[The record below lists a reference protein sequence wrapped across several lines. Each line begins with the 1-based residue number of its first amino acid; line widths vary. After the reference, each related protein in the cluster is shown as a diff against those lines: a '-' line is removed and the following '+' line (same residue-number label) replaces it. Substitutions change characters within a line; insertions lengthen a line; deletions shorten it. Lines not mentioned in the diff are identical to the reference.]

1 MFGEILRQAL
11 DRTLNEFGGRI
22 AAFAPNL
29 LAMLLILV
37 AGIAI
42 AGAVRVGVSRLFS
55 LLGFDRLAS
64 RLGIQ
69 SVLER
74 SGMRRGASNLVGLVL
89 AWTVLSAFVLMA
101 IGALN
106 LQIAVDLLS
115 RAFLFLPQ
123 VLVGIALLVLGMLA
137 GGFVRRSVLIAAVN
151 AGMPSARLLATGA
164 QSAVMVLV
172 IAMVLEHLGV
182 GRQIIVVSFTI
193 LFGGLVLAL
202 ALAFGLAG
210 RELAGDVLRRLA
222 SRVTNTEGKDDTFH
236 HL

>member
-1 MFGEILRQAL
+1 MFREILRQAL
-11 DRTLNEFGGRI
+11 DRTLNEFGGRL

-42 AGAVRVGVSRLFS
+42 AGAVRVGVSRLFA

-69 SVLER
+69 AVLER
-74 SGMRRGASNLVGLVL
+74 GGLRRGASNVLGLVL
-89 AWTVLSAFVLMA
+89 AWTVLAAFVLLA

-123 VLVGIALLVLGMLA
+123 VLVGIALLILGTLA
-137 GGFVRRSVLIAAVN
+137 GGFVRRSVLIASVN

-182 GRQIIVVSFTI
+182 GRQIIIVSFTI

-210 RELAGDVLRRLA
+210 KELAGDMLRRLA
-222 SRVTNTEGKDDTFH
+222 SRVTSTDGSDDTFH